1 MIEKVQSTE
10 TNTKVNQMLGLSS
23 KDFKAAIIKMLPQTT
38 INSLEI
44 NGKKKIKI
52 LAKIKLYK
60 EVSTN

>member
-1 MIEKVQSTE
+1 
-10 TNTKVNQMLGLSS
+10 
-23 KDFKAAIIKMLPQTT
+23 MLPQTT